1 LPIHCV
7 DTPGS
12 IRYKPFMKVLFRADE
27 IAERVKVLGREISSC
42 YHGGDLMV
50 IGILKG
56 SFMFLSDLV
65 RQIDVPVQL
74 DFVRLSSYM
83 NAREPQGA
91 VKITMDIEYDIKGR
105 DVLIVDDILDTGQSM
120 LAFRR
125 HLEEKSVQSVRV
137 CTLLDKTYRRQAPI
151 QPDFYGFRI
160 EDGFVVG
167 YGLDYAEQYRALPDI
182 YVLDS

>member
-1 LPIHCV
+1 
-7 DTPGS
+7 
-12 IRYKPFMKVLFRADE
+12 
-27 IAERVKVLGREISSC
+27 
-42 YHGGDLMV
+42 
-50 IGILKG
+50 
-56 SFMFLSDLV
+56 MFLSDLV
-65 RQIDVPVQL
+65 RQIHIPVQL

-83 NAREPQGA
+83 NAREPQGG
-91 VKITMDIEYDIKGR
+91 VRLVMDMETDIRNR

-120 LAFRR
+120 LAFRKL
-125 HLEEKSVQSVRV
+125 LEEKAAQSVKV
-137 CTLLDKTYRRQAPI
+137 CTLLDKTCRRQAPI

>member
-1 LPIHCV
+1 
-7 DTPGS
+7 
-12 IRYKPFMKVLFRADE
+12 MKVLFRADE
-27 IAERVKVLGREISSC
+27 IAERVKVLGREISS
-42 YHGGDLMV
+42 YYRGRDLMV
-50 IGILKG
+50 IGVLKG

-83 NAREPQGA
+83 NASEPQGT
-91 VKITMDIEYDIKGR
+91 VKIILDIQSDIKDR

-125 HLEEKSVQSVRV
+125 HLEEKAACSVRV
-137 CTLLDKTYRRQAPI
+137 CTLLDKTCRRRVQI

-182 YVLDS
+182 YVLDT